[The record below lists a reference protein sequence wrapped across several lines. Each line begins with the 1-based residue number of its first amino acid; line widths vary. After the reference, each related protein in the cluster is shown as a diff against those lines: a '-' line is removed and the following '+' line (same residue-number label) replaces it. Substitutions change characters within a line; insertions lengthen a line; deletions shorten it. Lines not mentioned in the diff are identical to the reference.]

1 MARDITGRQTRDKV
15 VLGVGTKVFLL
26 TLGIVFLLAAIITP
40 LVVLMS
46 KSNIGDISY
55 GDFIYQYNIKDGN
68 VYYDIKKYIGQRTEE
83 VVIPGEYNGAPVIGI
98 LKNAFNGNTSNVVR
112 NIKKITFDTS
122 SGNGISRIDSGA
134 FVRLESLREFYLP
147 DCVNKIES
155 GAFSGCIIRGDFVVE
170 DLSAFYKN
178 TNGYIGAKMTLS
190 SGAFSNCS
198 VGGKFTV
205 NNNSSKSIVPSE
217 VMQAFGKLGAAKV
230 ELSKAVNVFDLGT
243 YSFNTY
249 LDLEELTIFT
259 KK

>member
-112 NIKKITFDTS
+112 NIKKI
-122 SGNGISRIDSGA
+122 RI
-134 FVRLESLREFYLP
+134 
-147 DCVNKIES
+147 K
-155 GAFSGCIIRGDFVVE
+155 
-170 DLSAFYKN
+170 
-178 TNGYIGAKMTLS
+178 
-190 SGAFSNCS
+190 
-198 VGGKFTV
+198 
-205 NNNSSKSIVPSE
+205 
-217 VMQAFGKLGAAKV
+217 
-230 ELSKAVNVFDLGT
+230 
-243 YSFNTY
+243 
-249 LDLEELTIFT
+249 
-259 KK
+259 